1 MMNISIMSTFKIT
14 SRALCSYVS
23 EYEATALKL
32 TDKFINDWNI
42 NKTSKKPF

>member
-1 MMNISIMSTFKIT
+1 MMNLSTMSTFKII

-23 EYEATALKL
+23 EYESTALKL
-32 TDKFINDWNI
+32 TDELISDWNI